1 MSHLES
7 FCHVPESNPAGIFT
21 VITEILQMDVGEKYH
36 LPRIR
41 RGEGKTN
48 IEDDSQV
55 WTWRPS
61 GFGSLSRV

>member
-21 VITEILQMDVGEKYH
+21 VITEILQMDVGEKSH
-36 LPRIR
+36 LPRIQ

-48 IEDDSQV
+48 IEDDSRV